1 MTFDELNRLAFKE
14 GWTIDEDEDGYCV
27 LSTDIE
33 YPQDEEEDEDDD
45 DFLLNDEDIE
55 VDYEEYQKC
64 VDSMIDQSYL
74 ENQFS
79 DEINKLK
86 F

>member
-1 MTFDELNRLAFKE
+1 MTFDELNRLAGKE

-45 DFLLNDEDIE
+45 EEDED
-55 VDYEEYQKC
+55 
-64 VDSMIDQSYL
+64 
-74 ENQFS
+74 EN
-79 DEINKLK
+79 
-86 F
+86 